1 MPVTSPE
8 QFEKILSAP
17 EGTRL
22 EFKAA
27 RTSYEFDKLVNYCV
41 ALANERGGTMI
52 LGVTDKRPREVVG
65 TRAFAEPGETEA
77 SLHRVLNHRIPI
89 EEYYHEGKRVLI
101 IHVPSRLPGTAWQH
115 DGKYL
120 KRAGDA
126 LVPMVDQELRTIFS
140 ETGPDF
146 TAELVP
152 GAGFRDLQPE
162 AVSEF
167 RKRWLRKSGNNRLAT
182 MPGEQILQ
190 DCSLIDEDHIT
201 YAALIL
207 LGRPSAITRHLAQA
221 EVIFEYRSSEA
232 AGSAADREEYREPF
246 LLFHDRLWTK
256 INLRNDRQSFQQDFF
271 RYDIPTFDETSI
283 REALLNA
290 ICHRDYREGGSVF
303 IRQYSRRLEIVSPGG
318 LPPGIT
324 PENIADQQNPRNRRL
339 AEALNRCG
347 FIERSGQGVN
357 LMIEQAVR
365 QTKPLPDFSRSAAH
379 EVFLTLAGTV
389 QNPAFLR
396 YIERLGEDALASF
409 QTLDFLA
416 LDALAHG
423 RELTHEMK
431 SRLPGLIESG
441 AVESLGR
448 GKGQRSFLSRALYE
462 TMGTPGV
469 HTRQQG
475 LDYETNKA
483 LLLKHLVSCRT
494 GEAPI
499 KDLEQ
504 VLPAQSRAS
513 ILRMLNELREEG
525 RIELHRA
532 ARASLWKLIQPFPEA
547 IPEAISEA
555 ILKNTTDNQ

>member
-1 MPVTSPE
+1 MLVTSSE
-8 QFEKILSAP
+8 QFEKFLSGA

-22 EFKAA
+22 EFKSA

-41 ALANERGGTMI
+41 ALANECGGTMI
-52 LGVTDKRPREVVG
+52 LGVTDKRPRTVVG
-65 TRAFAEPGETEA
+65 TTAFPEPGETEA
-77 SLHRVLNHRIPI
+77 SLHRVFNHRIPV
-89 EEYYHEGKRVLI
+89 EEFFHEGKRVLI

-126 LVPMVDQELRTIFS
+126 VVPMGDQELRTIFS

-152 GAGFRDLQPE
+152 RAGFGDLQPE
-162 AVSEF
+162 AIAEF
-167 RKRWLRKSGNNRLAT
+167 RKRWQKKSGNYRLAT
-182 MPGEQILQ
+182 MAHEQILE
-190 DCSLIDEDHIT
+190 DCSLTQGAGIT

-207 LGRPSAITRHLAQA
+207 LGRPSAITRHLAQS
-221 EVIFEYRSSEA
+221 ELISEYRSSEA
-232 AGSAADREEYREPF
+232 AGPAADREEYREPF
-246 LLFHDRLWTK
+246 LLFQDRLWAK

-290 ICHRDYREGGSVF
+290 ICHRDYRLGSSVF
-303 IRQYSRRLEIVSPGG
+303 IRQYSRRLEVVSPGG
-318 LPPGIT
+318 FPPGVT
-324 PENIADQQNPRNRRL
+324 QENIADQQNPRNRLL

-357 LMIEQAVR
+357 LMIEQAIR

-396 YIERLGEDALASF
+396 FIEQLGEDALACF

-423 RELTHEMK
+423 RELTQEMK
-431 SRLPGLIESG
+431 SRLPDLIDAG
-441 AVESLGR
+441 AVEAQGR
-448 GKGQRSFLSRALYE
+448 GKGQRFYLSRALYE
-462 TMGTPGV
+462 VMGIPGI

-483 LLLKHLVSCRT
+483 LLLKHLDSS
-494 GEAPI
+494 GESGSKMA
-499 KDLEQ
+499 DLQQ

-513 ILRMLNELREEG
+513 ILRMLKDLQDAHPPQAQLRG
-525 RIELHRA
+525 RSSAQRWFIR
-532 ARASLWKLIQPFPEA
+532 QNPD
-547 IPEAISEA
+547 SEA
-555 ILKNTTDNQ
+555 

>member
-8 QFEKILSAP
+8 QFEKFLSEP

-22 EFKAA
+22 EFKSA
-27 RTSYEFDKLVNYCV
+27 RASYEFDKLVNYCV
-41 ALANERGGTMI
+41 ALANECGGTMI
-52 LGVTDKRPREVVG
+52 LGVTDKRPRTVVG
-65 TRAFAEPGETEA
+65 TSAFPEPGETEA
-77 SLHRVLNHRIPI
+77 SLHRVFNHRIPV
-89 EEYYHEGKRVLI
+89 EEFFHEGKRVLLV
-101 IHVPSRLPGTAWQH
+101 HVPSRLPGTAWQH

-126 LVPMVDQELRTIFS
+126 LVPMGDQELRAIFS

-146 TAELVP
+146 TAEIVP
-152 GAGFRDLQPE
+152 HASLADLQPE
-162 AVSEF
+162 AIAEF
-167 RKRWLRKSGNNRLAT
+167 RKRWQRKSGNARLAS
-182 MPGEQILQ
+182 MPDAQILH
-190 DCSLIDEDHIT
+190 DCSLLEGESIT

-221 EVIFEYRSSEA
+221 EVIFEYRSAEA
-232 AGSAADREEYREPF
+232 AGPAADREEYREPF

-303 IRQYSRRLEIVSPGG
+303 IRQYSRRLEVVSPGG
-318 LPPGIT
+318 FPPGVT
-324 PENIADQQNPRNRRL
+324 QENIADQQNPRNRRL

-396 YIERLGEDALASF
+396 FIERLGEDALASF

-416 LDALAHG
+416 LDALAQQ
-423 RELTHEMK
+423 RELSEPMK
-431 SRLPGLIESG
+431 SRLPGLLDLG
-441 AVESLGR
+441 AVESRGQ
-448 GKGQRSFLSRALYE
+448 GKGRRNFLSRELYE
-462 TMGTPGV
+462 VMGKPGV

-475 LDYETNKA
+475 LDYETNKE
-483 LLLKHLVSCRT
+483 LLLKHLRSCET
-494 GEAPI
+494 AGAQMTE
-499 KDLEQ
+499 LEQ
-504 VLPAQSRAS
+504 VLPAQSRRA
-513 ILRMLNELREEG
+513 ILRMLQDLRDEG
-525 RIELHRA
+525 RVHLQGGGRSMRWYLRQKDDSGA
-532 ARASLWKLIQPFPEA
+532 
-547 IPEAISEA
+547 
-555 ILKNTTDNQ
+555 

>member
-1 MPVTSPE
+1 MPVTSSA
-8 QFEKILSAP
+8 QFEKFLSEP

-22 EFKAA
+22 ESKSA
-27 RTSYEFDKLVNYCV
+27 RASYEFDKLVNYCV
-41 ALANERGGTMI
+41 ALANECGGTMI
-52 LGVTDKRPREVVG
+52 LGVTDKRPRSVVG
-65 TRAFAEPGETEA
+65 TTAFPEPGETEA
-77 SLHRVLNHRIPI
+77 SLHRVFHHRIPV
-89 EEYYHEGKRVLI
+89 EEFFHEGKRVLL

-126 LVPMVDQELRTIFS
+126 LVPMGEQELRVIFS

-146 TAELVP
+146 TAEIVP
-152 GAGFRDLQPE
+152 HASLADLQPE
-162 AVSEF
+162 AIAEF
-167 RKRWLRKSGNNRLAT
+167 RKRWQKKSGNARLAT
-182 MPGEQILQ
+182 MTDEQILQ
-190 DCSLIDEDHIT
+190 DCSLVEGDGIT

-207 LGRPSAITRHLAQA
+207 LGRPSVITRHLAQA

-232 AGSAADREEYREPF
+232 AGPAADREEFREPF

-290 ICHRDYREGGSVF
+290 ICHRDYRLGGSIF
-303 IRQYSRRLEIVSPGG
+303 IRQYSRRLEVVSPGG
-318 LPPGIT
+318 FPPGVT
-324 PENIADQQNPRNRRL
+324 QENIADQQNPRNRRL

-357 LMIEQAVR
+357 LMIEQAIR

-389 QNPAFLR
+389 QNPVFLR
-396 YIERLGEDALASF
+396 YIECLGEKALASF

-423 RELTHEMK
+423 RELTPEMK
-431 SRLPGLIESG
+431 NRLPDLIEAG
-441 AVESLGR
+441 AVESQGR
-448 GKGQRSFLSRALYE
+448 GKGCRFFLSRALYE
-462 TMGTPGV
+462 VMGAPGA

-475 LDYETNKA
+475 LDYETNKE
-483 LLLKHLVSCRT
+483 LLLKHLRSC
-494 GEAPI
+494 GDIGAKMAE
-499 KDLEQ
+499 LEQ

-513 ILRMLNELREEG
+513 ILRMLNDLRDEQ
-525 RIELHRA
+525 RA
-532 ARASLWKLIQPFPEA
+532 DLAGNSRARRWFMRQEIDPDA
-547 IPEAISEA
+547 
-555 ILKNTTDNQ
+555 